1 MNPLLQEIVNRFKK
15 GSVYTRLIYINLT
28 LFLVYHLLGLFLFLF
43 QIEGITDRIVD
54 FMGVS
59 AYLPDLLIR
68 PYGVLTYMFFHVD
81 FFHIFFNMITL
92 YFSSILFI
100 QFLDAKK
107 LLVLYILGGISGALL
122 FIATYNIFPV
132 FNVNPGSIAIGA
144 SASVLAILIAV
155 AVYRP
160 DFEVSLLLLARV
172 KLKYIALFIVVIDL
186 ISIPK
191 GNAGGHIAHLG
202 GALYGY
208 VFIILLRKGFQPGIF
223 IFKILDGIAGWF
235 KPKRKMKITYQRPK
249 SDFEYNQEK
258 VTNQKEVDRILDKI
272 AKGGYDSLTREEK
285 SFLFQQKN

>member
-208 VFIILLRKGFQPGIF
+208 VFIILLRKGYQPGIF

>member
-249 SDFEYNQEK
+249 SDFEYNKEK